1 MIIFGPVPSRRL
13 GKSLGINN
21 ITANKICSYSCIYC
35 QVGLTHKFSS
45 QLQEFYKPE
54 VIYSEVRQHL
64 AKLTPDER
72 PDYLTFVA
80 NGEPTLDIHLG
91 ESINLMKKFNIPL
104 AVITNASMLSQKQVR
119 QNLMVADWVSI
130 KIDVGD
136 EVHWKKINRPF
147 KQISFQQYI
156 LGLLQFSAEYSGK
169 LVSETMLVNDV
180 NDSVDVLRQTVD
192 LVDKVRPS
200 VAYLSIPTRP
210 PAQKTV
216 FAPNVEKINY
226 AYQIFIENGLN
237 TELILGFEGTDT
249 GFTGNAKDDII
260 NMCSVH
266 PIREDTMQEIL
277 RKDKAEPA
285 LLNTLLEKN
294 YIVKLRYNSKD
305 FYLRNFER

>member
-1 MIIFGPVPSRRL
+1 MGQYLHEGWEKVWESIILLPI
-13 GKSLGINN
+13 K
-21 ITANKICSYSCIYC
+21 Y
-35 QVGLTHKFSS
+35 
-45 QLQEFYKPE
+45 
-54 VIYSEVRQHL
+54 VRNL

-91 ESINLMKKFNIPL
+91 ESINLMKKFNIPV

-136 EVHWKKINRPF
+136 EAHWKKINRPF

-294 YIVKLRYNSKD
+294 YIVKLRYNSKN

>member
-1 MIIFGPVPSRRL
+1 MLLPI
-13 GKSLGINN
+13 K
-21 ITANKICSYSCIYC
+21 Y
-35 QVGLTHKFSS
+35 
-45 QLQEFYKPE
+45 
-54 VIYSEVRQHL
+54 VRNL

-91 ESINLMKKFNIPL
+91 ESINLMKKFNIPV

-136 EVHWKKINRPF
+136 EAHWKKINRPF

-294 YIVKLRYNSKD
+294 YIVKLRYNSKN